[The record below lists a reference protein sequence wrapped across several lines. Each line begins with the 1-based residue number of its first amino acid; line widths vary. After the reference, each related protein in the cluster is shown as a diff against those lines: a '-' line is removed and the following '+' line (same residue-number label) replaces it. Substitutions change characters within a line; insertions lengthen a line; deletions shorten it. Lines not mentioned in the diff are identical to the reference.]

1 MEVILKRNFN
11 KLGYKNDI
19 VKVKDGYALN
29 FLIPRNIAGFATES
43 EKKVAQENIKQ
54 GLKKQ
59 EKMRNEALDLSK
71 KIEGTTLT
79 FEVNCDKNGEI
90 SQAISSV
97 QIVNKLKQQFDFDF
111 HKNSIIF
118 DKKINKLGKY
128 NGVLTIF
135 RDVVANISIEIKKTK
150 SE

>member
-19 VKVKDGYALN
+19 VKVKSGYALH

-59 EKMRNEALDLSK
+59 EKMRKNK
-71 KIEGTTLT
+71 KKCEM
-79 FEVNCDKNGEI
+79 
-90 SQAISSV
+90 
-97 QIVNKLKQQFDFDF
+97 KLW
-111 HKNSIIF
+111 SYL
-118 DKKINKLGKY
+118 KK
-128 NGVLTIF
+128 
-135 RDVVANISIEIKKTK
+135 
-150 SE
+150 

>member
-1 MEVILKRNFN
+1 M
-11 KLGYKNDI
+11 
-19 VKVKDGYALN
+19 
-29 FLIPRNIAGFATES
+29 
-43 EKKVAQENIKQ
+43 
-54 GLKKQ
+54 
-59 EKMRNEALDLSK
+59 
-71 KIEGTTLT
+71 T

-128 NGVLTIF
+128 NCVLTIF
-135 RDVVANISIEIKKTK
+135 RDVVANIFIEIKKTK

>member
-19 VKVKDGYALN
+19 VKVKSGYALH

-59 EKMRNEALDLSK
+59 EKMRNEALD
-71 KIEGTTLT
+71 
-79 FEVNCDKNGEI
+79 
-90 SQAISSV
+90 
-97 QIVNKLKQQFDFDF
+97 
-111 HKNSIIF
+111 
-118 DKKINKLGKY
+118 
-128 NGVLTIF
+128 
-135 RDVVANISIEIKKTK
+135 
-150 SE
+150 

>member
-59 EKMRNEALDLSK
+59 EKMRNEALELSK
-71 KIEGTTLT
+71 KIEGTTLA

-128 NGVLTIF
+128 NCVLTIF

>member
-1 MEVILKRNFN
+1 M
-11 KLGYKNDI
+11 
-19 VKVKDGYALN
+19 
-29 FLIPRNIAGFATES
+29 
-43 EKKVAQENIKQ
+43 
-54 GLKKQ
+54 
-59 EKMRNEALDLSK
+59 
-71 KIEGTTLT
+71 T

>member
-59 EKMRNEALDLSK
+59 EKMRSEALDLSK
-71 KIEGTTLT
+71 KIEETTLT

-128 NGVLTIF
+128 NCVLTIF

>member
-71 KIEGTTLT
+71 KIEETTLT

-128 NGVLTIF
+128 NCVLTIF
-135 RDVVANISIEIKKTK
+135 RDVVANIFIEIKKTK

>member
-29 FLIPRNIAGFATES
+29 YLIPRNIAGFATES

-54 GLKKQ
+54 GLEKQ
-59 EKMRNEALDLSK
+59 KRMRNEALDLSK

-79 FEVNCDKNGEI
+79 FEVNCDKNGMI
-90 SQAISSV
+90 SQAISSI
-97 QIVNKLKQQFDFDF
+97 QIINKLKQQFDFDF

-118 DKKINKLGKY
+118 DEKINKIGKY
-128 NGVLTIF
+128 NCILTIF
-135 RDVVANISIEIKKTK
+135 RDVVANIFIEIKKTK